1 MDTRLRLLQELI
13 RNLAGKNTEII
24 AELLIDKKDVNEFK
38 LAEKLKLTINQ
49 TRNIL
54 YKLYAQNII
63 FFIRKKDKSKGWYV
77 YYYTL
82 NTRKAFEKLIH
93 LKKKEI
99 EILQNQLNSRETKAF
114 FSCPRGCL
122 ELNEETALHQNFL
135 CPECEQLLQLT
146 PNEKLIAD
154 IKEKIGRIEKEIAVA
169 QAELDIIVAKEEKQ
183 KEKKA
188 KRKGR
193 KIKKKA
199 EKKVKGK
206 TKAKA
211 KKKIKKNTK
220 KTVKKTKK
228 AKKAKFKKKKTL
240 KKAKGKKK

>member
-63 FFIRKKDKSKGWYV
+63 FFIRKKDKTKGWYV

-82 NTRKAFEKLIH
+82 NTKKAFEKLIH

-99 EILQNQLNSRETKAF
+99 ELLQHQLNSRETKSF

-146 PNEKLIAD
+146 PNEKLIAE

-169 QAELDIIVAKEEKQ
+169 QQELDIIVAKEEKQ

-188 KRKGR
+188 KRKVKKAKKKKVIKKPKAGV
-193 KIKKKA
+193 KTKVKKKA
-199 EKKVKGK
+199 K
-206 TKAKA
+206 TKAKKKA
-211 KKKIKKNTK
+211 KKP
-220 KTVKKTKK
+220 KK

-240 KKAKGKKK
+240 KKKRIK